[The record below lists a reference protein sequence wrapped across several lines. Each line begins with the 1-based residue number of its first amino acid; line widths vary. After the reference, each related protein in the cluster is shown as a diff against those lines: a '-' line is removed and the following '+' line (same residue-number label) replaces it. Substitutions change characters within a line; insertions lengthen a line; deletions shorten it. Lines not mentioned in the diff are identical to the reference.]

1 MIDMNF
7 AMKKPILYFLFR
19 GYMFLFSSF
28 MYAQYSRNYEYHEI
42 LRLTHLKKIDV
53 ICFLNNHKE
62 FNRYYQI
69 DSNKIVNFINF
80 DNGSYYLKKE
90 TKYSNSSDSIF
101 FDIYFNRKE
110 TLDSFSSDC
119 NLNCITIYRIK
130 FRKALFYRVKILK
143 KEKIIRTSSFDKY

>member
-1 MIDMNF
+1 
-7 AMKKPILYFLFR
+7 MKKTILNFIFQ

-28 MYAQYSRNYEYHEI
+28 MYAQYSRNYEYYEI
-42 LRLTHLKKIDV
+42 LSLTHLKKIEV
-53 ICFLNNHKE
+53 ICLITNHKE

-69 DSNKIVNFINF
+69 DSNKIVNLIKF
-80 DNGSYYLKKE
+80 DNGSYYLEKE

-101 FDIYFNRKE
+101 FDIFFNRKE

-119 NLNCITIYRIK
+119 SLNCTTIYRIK

-143 KEKIIRTSSFDKY
+143 KEKIISVSTFDKYE